1 MSSAFGTAGSVM
13 SIGLSTNMINGC
25 SLLATSSPGLFPQKM
40 GGAGKRPWHRLV
52 TCAHQIFISTV
63 MYEFLWSIL
72 HPHWLTAFQKNILV
86 Y

>member
-1 MSSAFGTAGSVM
+1 
-13 SIGLSTNMINGC
+13 MITLQNP
-25 SLLATSSPGLFPQKM
+25 ATSSPGLFPQKM

-52 TCAHQIFISTV
+52 TWAHQIFVSTV

-72 HPHWLTAFQKNILV
+72 HPHWLTAFQKNTLV